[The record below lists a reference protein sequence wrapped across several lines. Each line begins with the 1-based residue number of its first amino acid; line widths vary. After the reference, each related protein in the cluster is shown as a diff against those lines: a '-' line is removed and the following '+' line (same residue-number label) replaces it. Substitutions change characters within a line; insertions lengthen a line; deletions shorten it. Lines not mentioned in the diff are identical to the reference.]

1 MSMVGANRLELLQI
15 ADAVAREKSI
25 DKAIVIEALEEAI
38 QRAAR
43 SRYGV
48 ENDIRAKIDEKNG
61 SIALQR
67 FTEVVDEVENP
78 AQQILLEDA
87 RKTHPD
93 LDVGG
98 FIIQELPPLDFGRI
112 AAQSAKQV
120 IVQRVRDAERERQYE
135 EFKDRVGEVING
147 VVRRVEYGHV
157 IVDLGRA
164 EAICRREQLIRRE
177 VFRVGDRFR
186 AIINKV
192 TNEGR
197 GHQIFLSRT
206 APEFMSKLFAME
218 VPEIYEGIIEVK
230 AVARDSGSRAKIA
243 VLSRDSSIDPVGAC
257 VGMRGSRVQ
266 AVVNEL
272 QGEKIDIINW
282 TEDTASFIVNAL
294 APADVAKVVMDED
307 AGRMEVVVPDDN
319 LSIAIGRGGQNV
331 RLASQLTGW
340 EIDILTEQE
349 ESERRQEEFRQR
361 TELFTDA
368 LDVDEMV
375 AQLLAS
381 EGFTDIEEV
390 AYVAPEE
397 IAAIDGFDEELAEA
411 LQERARNYLDELENQ
426 RREEAREAGASE
438 DLVAFEGL
446 SGTMLLALVG
456 ADIKSLEDFAGLV
469 AEELATG
476 EDGEPPILGGML
488 DLADAEMLVIRAR
501 IAMGWMTEDDLEA
514 YVASVEAAGAEE
526 LAEEEEA

>member
-1 MSMVGANRLELLQI
+1 
-15 ADAVAREKSI
+15 
-25 DKAIVIEALEEAI
+25 
-38 QRAAR
+38 
-43 SRYGV
+43 
-48 ENDIRAKIDEKNG
+48 
-61 SIALQR
+61 
-67 FTEVVDEVENP
+67 
-78 AQQILLEDA
+78 
-87 RKTHPD
+87 
-93 LDVGG
+93 
-98 FIIQELPPLDFGRI
+98 
-112 AAQSAKQV
+112 
-120 IVQRVRDAERERQYE
+120 
-135 EFKDRVGEVING
+135 
-147 VVRRVEYGHV
+147 
-157 IVDLGRA
+157 
-164 EAICRREQLIRRE
+164 
-177 VFRVGDRFR
+177 
-186 AIINKV
+186 
-192 TNEGR
+192 
-197 GHQIFLSRT
+197 
-206 APEFMSKLFAME
+206 
-218 VPEIYEGIIEVK
+218 
-230 AVARDSGSRAKIA
+230 
-243 VLSRDSSIDPVGAC
+243 VLSRDGSIDPVGAC

-294 APADVAKVVMDED
+294 APADVAKVIMDED

-331 RLASQLTGW
+331 RLASHLTGW

-397 IAAIDGFDEELAEA
+397 IAAIDGFDDELAEA
-411 LQERARNYLDELENQ
+411 LQERARNYLDDLENQ
-426 RREEAREAGASE
+426 RRDQAREAGATE
-438 DLVAFEGL
+438 DLVTFEGL
-446 SGTMLLALVG
+446 SGTMLLALVD

-514 YVASVEAAGAEE
+514 YVSSIEAASEE
-526 LAEEEEA
+526 SLVEEEEA

>member
-1 MSMVGANRLELLQI
+1 
-15 ADAVAREKSI
+15 
-25 DKAIVIEALEEAI
+25 
-38 QRAAR
+38 
-43 SRYGV
+43 
-48 ENDIRAKIDEKNG
+48 
-61 SIALQR
+61 
-67 FTEVVDEVENP
+67 
-78 AQQILLEDA
+78 
-87 RKTHPD
+87 
-93 LDVGG
+93 
-98 FIIQELPPLDFGRI
+98 
-112 AAQSAKQV
+112 
-120 IVQRVRDAERERQYE
+120 
-135 EFKDRVGEVING
+135 
-147 VVRRVEYGHV
+147 
-157 IVDLGRA
+157 
-164 EAICRREQLIRRE
+164 
-177 VFRVGDRFR
+177 
-186 AIINKV
+186 
-192 TNEGR
+192 
-197 GHQIFLSRT
+197 
-206 APEFMSKLFAME
+206 
-218 VPEIYEGIIEVK
+218 
-230 AVARDSGSRAKIA
+230 
-243 VLSRDSSIDPVGAC
+243 

-294 APADVAKVVMDED
+294 APADVAKVIMDED

-331 RLASQLTGW
+331 RLASHLTGW

-397 IAAIDGFDEELAEA
+397 IAAIDGFDDELAEA
-411 LQERARNYLDELENQ
+411 LQERARNYLDDLENQ
-426 RREEAREAGASE
+426 RRDQAREAGATE
-438 DLVAFEGL
+438 DLVTFEGL
-446 SGTMLLALVG
+446 SGTMLLALVD

-514 YVASVEAAGAEE
+514 YVSSIEAASEE
-526 LAEEEEA
+526 SLVEEEEA